1 MAYHSNGGGYSG
13 DERESRSGGDD
24 RPENDLTDKP
34 IYLLEHLATF
44 TVNKET
50 GIVYPADGMR
60 RLLQLEKTTGIW
72 SQKMQLCLDYQ
83 WVLIMDYETGNII
96 ERFPATL
103 IQEPTAFTSNDPME
117 MYNNILVFIVTGGS
131 GSRSE
136 MHIFQS
142 QGVSAVHLVEDLKK
156 LRSGKLV
163 TQHRETINIAPP
175 QMKSSSL
182 IQHRGGAGLN
192 RGVIGGGESAV
203 EHYGMSRELSSIV
216 GGGTGGGVGGGGGHE
231 TDSEL
236 GCANDETSSTSSDK
250 YERDVTVLNHCF
262 DDIEKFIA
270 RLQHAAAA
278 SRELERRRRNRKS
291 KKKDPGEGLLTLR
304 TRPPHEKEFIDIFA
318 KFKLSFNLLAK
329 LKAHIHDPNAP
340 ELVHFLF
347 TPLALIVEASSDTYF
362 ESQLPVR
369 VVNPLL
375 TREAV
380 NLLINCVTSKETE
393 LWRSLGDAWTVPRDQ
408 WKEDV
413 GSYHPVFL
421 DGWSPDYVVID
432 ELDHMV
438 TPSNTKRTIEHHNFG
453 NASSLGMNG
462 SGVLMSGDYDYD
474 SPPHHHQH
482 HQNQGGGGVS
492 VDQERDRSDRDRER
506 DMKDFSARSDISL
519 DSIERSGGVTTPS
532 VGASLSNRPSSGHI
546 GNGTQAHLSSQAA
559 AQNAVMQSIT
569 TGMQNMYTSRL
580 PPNSGSNTLGAGN
593 AGNVEVS
600 ATRSGAN
607 GNSGGGSIG
616 VGAVITGSVVSG
628 GNGGGHGSNDQMIEA
643 WLDEL
648 QATGAKIVLVTYPRT
663 ANNDKELS
671 VVRGEYLEILDDS
684 RKWWKARNSRGQVAH
699 VPHTIVTPFNNFNET
714 EFNQFYSHNYKTN
727 NREAPETSSQLG
739 GTTGPHTQSSS
750 EWVRNKHI
758 ESLTDSSSGASPVKY
773 AVPTNSRQFGH
784 QHQQERPVY
793 IPSATSSA
801 IYSDIKAKQ
810 NTYNNNN
817 IHQNKHQYKFI
828 STIPM
833 PPQPPPPPPPFLT
846 DMSTAVGVGA
856 TLMPV
861 LNSNLLAGQTNTIY
875 TKSTNIAVSMQTP
888 APTSQNQSQQ
898 KHQVPLVAST
908 DIMQEELKQVLRS
921 RERRDLDIL
930 KTPQIYIE
938 QISSPSEVE
947 NWLRAKEFS
956 EKIIKRLNHLSGEEL
971 FALPAEKMEELFGL
985 KEGRRLASQII
996 LQKSVSGS
1004 SQSKLFGGLGVWN
1017 KKTLEGQC
1025 VVQNVKLLSLLNL
1038 LCNTTQ
1044 TTSAQMRDA
1053 CYGCFF
1059 RAGSVINGPTQLTSL
1074 NDCAKLYI
1082 ANTDYGECARNLQ
1095 SIVDGVRQTT
1105 DLNAPGYCYTGY
1117 CEFVRC
1123 IRRINSRKL
1132 IATCYSEALGN
1143 RELGTTDV
1151 DRINFYTNVTSCIL
1165 AKARCSQYNPIS
1177 GELQNQSYL
1186 KGWAGI
1192 GGKTISYFNSLQFS
1206 DAGDLRIIT
1215 FPTVTNVGDL
1225 FCARTP
1231 TLQQSGFGS
1240 FVC

>member
-758 ESLTDSSSGASPVKY
+758 
-773 AVPTNSRQFGH
+773 
-784 QHQQERPVY
+784 
-793 IPSATSSA
+793 
-801 IYSDIKAKQ
+801 
-810 NTYNNNN
+810 
-817 IHQNKHQYKFI
+817 
-828 STIPM
+828 
-833 PPQPPPPPPPFLT
+833 
-846 DMSTAVGVGA
+846 
-856 TLMPV
+856 
-861 LNSNLLAGQTNTIY
+861 
-875 TKSTNIAVSMQTP
+875 AVSMQTP

>member
-758 ESLTDSSSGASPVKY
+758 GK
-773 AVPTNSRQFGH
+773 
-784 QHQQERPVY
+784 
-793 IPSATSSA
+793 
-801 IYSDIKAKQ
+801 K
-810 NTYNNNN
+810 
-817 IHQNKHQYKFI
+817 
-828 STIPM
+828 
-833 PPQPPPPPPPFLT
+833 
-846 DMSTAVGVGA
+846 
-856 TLMPV
+856 
-861 LNSNLLAGQTNTIY
+861 
-875 TKSTNIAVSMQTP
+875 AVSMQTP